1 MSHEVVLA
9 ALLNSKEEA
18 IEKEEA
24 KQMKDI
30 SEAIGLAT
38 SKYMDWIRT
47 ERRLTRS
54 LRALIKSG

>member
-18 IEKEEA
+18 KPT
-24 KQMKDI
+24 KDI

-38 SKYMDWIRT
+38 SKHTYWIRT
-47 ERRLTRS
+47 DN
-54 LRALIKSG
+54 GHQF